1 MVKKCIYCSIE
12 LQQDSV
18 VDICQKC
25 MYKVWGPKMAE
36 AIVSGMEKEK
46 AKGNME
52 LGRVSE
58 SKTKKDIL
66 IENKVIEDLSFG
78 SEIVEQLP
86 EKNLF

>member
-1 MVKKCIYCSIE
+1 MVKKCIYCGIE

-36 AIVSGMEKEK
+36 AIVSGMEEEK

-58 SKTKKDIL
+58 SKKDIV
-66 IENKVIEDLSFG
+66 IGNKIIEDLSFE